1 MSDDLA
7 HLICTHVHVPEV
19 RPDISSA
26 RFQFVVQRAHPATGI
41 NPTDPVEILMPYQVL
56 LSIANALPQ
65 LLGDM
70 KAMGADKVLFEV
82 PPGMGDA
89 PSH

>member
-1 MSDDLA
+1 MTDDVG
-7 HLICTHVHVPEV
+7 HLICTHIHVPEI
-19 RPDISSA
+19 REEISSA

-56 LSIANALPQ
+56 LSIAGVLPQ

-70 KAMGADKVLFEV
+70 EARGADKLIYRV
-82 PPGMGDA
+82 PASSGS
-89 PSH
+89 SH